1 MTRDGLEM
9 DMAETY
15 DIDEYAARARAALD
29 KLRAEHSP
37 AVRSGR
43 GGKAAVLRAVRD
55 RLLALS
61 GEFYTTGQ
69 MTDALRSVI
78 PSMSA
83 RAVRAALR
91 EAARDGTA
99 KKKGRQRKSARG
111 ARAETA
117 GSGDSRPAGSVT
129 GPATNDRRPAA
140 VRGDAPTADAP
151 PAHPRPSSV
160 PAGGASAVPDLDST
174 PPTAGTAAVPFT
186 KEQRAQHGIPEW
198 ADGSD
203 LRPGEMLDRYAVRKR
218 AAGPPKGEEEL
229 RKFIGEGRR
238 RDP

>member
-1 MTRDGLEM
+1 
-9 DMAETY
+9 MAETY
-15 DIDEYAARARAALD
+15 DLDEYAARAGAALD

-61 GEFYTTGQ
+61 GEFYTAGQ

-78 PSMSA
+78 PSMSV

-111 ARAETA
+111 TRAGIAE
-117 GSGDSRPAGSVT
+117 SSDSRPTGSGAEREKT
-129 GPATNDRRPAA
+129 DRRPAA
-140 VRGDAPTADAP
+140 ARSDAPTAAAP

-160 PAGGASAVPDLDST
+160 PGGGASAVPDTDAA

-186 KEQRAQHGIPEW
+186 AEQRAQYRIPEW

-203 LRPGEMLDRYAVRKR
+203 MRPGETLERYATRKR
-218 AAGPPKGEEEL
+218 VAGPPPD
-229 RKFIGEGRR
+229 RSKFIGEGRVGEF
-238 RDP
+238 